1 MERFS
6 LPSTVGDV
14 NLIFRTDKN
23 RLLRKD
29 SICLYLEVGM
39 IGGGIAGNVSCCSQ
53 DTFPAVFKY
62 NKNAFQ

>member
-14 NLIFRTDKN
+14 FLIFRTDKN
-23 RLLRKD
+23 HPLGKG
-29 SICLYLEVGM
+29 SICLHLEVGM
-39 IGGGIAGNVSCCSQ
+39 IGRGIAGNVSCCSQ